1 MMTDTPIVKT
11 TETSNQRGMRWVRE
25 SVALFRTQPHLW
37 MLCSLAYIF
46 VFMVL
51 PSLPLLGFLGLVTVV
66 VWPVCMAWIVLLYRQ
81 VDLTQAFAPRLIWQ
95 QLQPHIK
102 PLAMLGGSCLIYAVL
117 ATYLLSSDLAYLVS
131 HAPSK
136 VGMTESQMTLFI
148 ENVLSFMVKGL
159 LLLLPLFIATW
170 FSPMLIALN
179 GYPLV
184 KAVKSS
190 IAGMLQYTVPM
201 GVSWLVMTVGMLVI
215 MLGLGL
221 VIGLLGALLPVL
233 AQLLMP
239 LLVFAALLAIN
250 ALMFAFQY
258 ITYKDVFK
266 AAPLVTSA

>member
-1 MMTDTPIVKT
+1 MTTAFSPETK
-11 TETSNQRGMRWVRE
+11 ETSNQRGLRWVRE
-25 SVALFRTQPHLW
+25 SLHLFRTQPHLW
-37 MLCSLAYIF
+37 MLCSLAYIIG
-46 VFMVL
+46 FMVL
-51 PSLPLLGFLGLVTVV
+51 PSLPFLGFLALVTVV
-66 VWPVCMAWIVLLYRQ
+66 FWPVCMALIVLLYRQ
-81 VDLTQAFAPRLIWQ
+81 MDLTQAVAPRLVWQ
-95 QLQPHIK
+95 QVQPHIK
-102 PLAMLGGSCLIYAVL
+102 PLAMLGGSCLLYAVL

-136 VGMTESQMTLFI
+136 VGMNASQMTVFI
-148 ENVLSFMVKGL
+148 ENVLTFMVKGL

-179 GYPLV
+179 GYPLM
-184 KAVKSS
+184 KAIKSS
-190 IAGMLQYTVPM
+190 IAGMLQYTWPM
-201 GVSWLVMTVGMLVI
+201 GVSWLVMTLGMLVM

-266 AAPLVTSA
+266 AAPLAANA